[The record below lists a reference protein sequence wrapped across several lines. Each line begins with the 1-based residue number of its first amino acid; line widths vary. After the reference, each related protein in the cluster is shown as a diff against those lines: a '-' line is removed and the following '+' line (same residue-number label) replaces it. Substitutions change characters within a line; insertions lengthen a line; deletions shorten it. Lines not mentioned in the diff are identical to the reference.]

1 MVISKS
7 KALASTKTPEGTSG
21 FHKHRQGMEGKGV
34 VSQTPGSHTLHLCN
48 ERLSIPTHDFRIR
61 TQVNTGSMFI
71 SVKSG
76 GSVWA
81 LQ

>member
-34 VSQTPGSHTLHLCN
+34 VSQTPGSHTLHL
-48 ERLSIPTHDFRIR
+48 
-61 TQVNTGSMFI
+61 
-71 SVKSG
+71 
-76 GSVWA
+76 
-81 LQ
+81 